1 MARESEPRSQNGTE
15 VNGQEV
21 NGQTLNGQTLNS
33 QTLNGQTLNG
43 LRGKL
48 NPKCVATAVFAGL
61 D

>member
-15 VNGQEV
+15 VNAQEV
-21 NGQTLNGQTLNS
+21 NG